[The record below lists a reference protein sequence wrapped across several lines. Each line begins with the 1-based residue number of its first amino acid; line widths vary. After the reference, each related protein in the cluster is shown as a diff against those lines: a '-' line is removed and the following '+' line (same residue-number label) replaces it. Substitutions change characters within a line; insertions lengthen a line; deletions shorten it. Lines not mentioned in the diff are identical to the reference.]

1 MKILDRYIL
10 REYLITLLIITAS
23 FSVIFIVVDI
33 FDRLPRLLRYNAEI
47 RDIVM
52 YFISRIP
59 YLFVLTS
66 PVAVLLSGLFLM
78 NSLSKYNES
87 IAIRAAGLS
96 ILRMVSPILW
106 FGFFF
111 SIFVMFFG
119 EYVLPKSE
127 AIRQVIYTEKI
138 KNRKIEDIKMR
149 SNIYYRGTGNNL
161 YFIGFFDG
169 YRNNLKTIDITTFD
183 HENGN
188 ISRKITAS
196 KADWNGEE
204 WVLENCYIRT
214 FDHEGR
220 EVEALTEFHKE
231 TVVPELDATPLD
243 FIKSARDPMS
253 MNYFE
258 LRDYINRLKKVGEN
272 FRKELVDLHFKLSFP
287 FANLII
293 LLFCVPL
300 ASTST
305 RSKGRGLIFL
315 LGLVI
320 CFMYLSAQRVSQ
332 SLGYNG
338 VMSPLLSAWIAN
350 IVFAVVGIFFVVKAE
365 V

>member
-1 MKILDRYIL
+1 MRILDRYIL
-10 REYLITLLIITAS
+10 REYLITLLVITAS

-47 RDIVM
+47 RDTII
-52 YFISRIP
+52 YFASRIP

-106 FGFFF
+106 FGLFF
-111 SIFVMFFG
+111 SLFVMVFG
-119 EYVLPKSE
+119 EFVLPRTE
-127 AIRQVIYTEKI
+127 AIRQYVYTEKI
-138 KNRKIEDIKMR
+138 KHRKIEDIKMR
-149 SNIYYRGTGNNL
+149 SNIYYRGTENNL
-161 YFIGFFDG
+161 YYIGYFDG

-183 HENGN
+183 HQSGT
-188 ISRKITAS
+188 ISRKITAARAS
-196 KADWNGEE
+196 WDGKE
-204 WVLENCYIRT
+204 WVLEECYIRR
-214 FDHEGR
+214 FDHEGK
-220 EVEALTEFHKE
+220 EIGALTEYFPSTIVE
-231 TVVPELDATPLD
+231 ELDATPLD
-243 FIKSARDPMS
+243 FIKSAKEPMS
-253 MNYFE
+253 MNFFE
-258 LRDYINRLKKVGEN
+258 LRDYINRLKKVGESY
-272 FRKELVDLHFKLSFP
+272 RKELVDLHYKVSFP

-338 VMSPLLSAWIAN
+338 VLSPAFSAWMPN
-350 IVFAVVGIFFVVKAE
+350 IVFAIVGMFFVVKAE